1 MIITDSIA
9 ITPSDLQ
16 YWKDIEKKGEL
27 HNFTILSLENEN
39 SFGYNI
45 MKFSYDS
52 RFVKYLM
59 IDIFYAGK
67 RCESDEVLKIFKTK

>member
-9 ITPSDLQ
+9 ITPLHLQ
-16 YWKDIEKKGEL
+16 YWKDIEKKDDL
-27 HNFTILSLENEN
+27 HKFTILSLEDAD
-39 SFGYNI
+39 SFGYKI
-45 MKFSYDS
+45 MTFSYHS
-52 RFVKYLM
+52 EYVKYLM

>member
-9 ITPSDLQ
+9 VTPSHLQ

-45 MKFSYDS
+45 MTFSYDS

>member
-9 ITPSDLQ
+9 VTPSHLQ
-16 YWKDIEKKGEL
+16 YWKDIEKKDVL

-39 SFGYNI
+39 SFGYKI
-45 MKFSYDS
+45 MTFSYNS
-52 RFVKYLM
+52 EYVKYLM

-67 RCESDEVLKIFKTK
+67 RCESDELLKTLKTK

>member
-9 ITPSDLQ
+9 ITPSHLQ

-45 MKFSYDS
+45 MTFSYDS

>member
-9 ITPSDLQ
+9 ITPENLQ
-16 YWKDIEKKGEL
+16 YWEQVEAKDDIHK
-27 HNFTILSLENEN
+27 FTILSLEDADQFN
-39 SFGYNI
+39 YKI
-45 MKFSYDS
+45 MTFSYDS
-52 RFVKYLM
+52 QYVKYLM

>member
-9 ITPSDLQ
+9 VTPSHLE

-39 SFGYNI
+39 SFGYQI
-45 MKFSYDS
+45 MTFSYNS
-52 RFVKYLM
+52 EYVKYLM

>member
-9 ITPSDLQ
+9 VTPSHLE
-16 YWKDIEKKGEL
+16 YWKDIEKKDEL
-27 HNFTILSLENEN
+27 HNFTILSLQDADT
-39 SFGYNI
+39 FGYKI
-45 MKFSYDS
+45 MTFSYNS
-52 RFVKYLM
+52 EFVKYLM

>member
-9 ITPSDLQ
+9 ITPSHLQ

-45 MKFSYDS
+45 MTFSYDS

-59 IDIFYAGK
+59 IDIFYAGQ